1 MPWKLNK
8 NSALK
13 RFAINSLS
21 FKEFCFKSVF
31 KQSEETTK
39 ILLLPSLNGVKTDSI
54 DFSSAYLFHKS
65 SLPRGAELSH
75 CSSSRLCV
83 FWVASNLSNKSFN
96 FVLFLLVFDD
106 VRMTSPVLISQES
119 SSPISTFKKL
129 LMKGGRVVIA
139 DLPGFLTVVVV
150 RMTNFLNRLS
160 KRITQVKNY
169 GHFKK
174 SSEGETLS
182 VCWKNR
188 RGKVIFL
195 YLCQEDSS
203 WKAFNNRGTKHL
215 HSCYSRMLIV

>member
-1 MPWKLNK
+1 M
-8 NSALK
+8 
-13 RFAINSLS
+13 
-21 FKEFCFKSVF
+21 
-31 KQSEETTK
+31 
-39 ILLLPSLNGVKTDSI
+39 
-54 DFSSAYLFHKS
+54 
-65 SLPRGAELSH
+65 
-75 CSSSRLCV
+75 

-182 VCWKNR
+182 VCRKNR
-188 RGKVIFL
+188 NGRVIFFCIFVKKIRAGRHSITEVL
-195 YLCQEDSS
+195 NTCTPVILGCLLSKSYICILPEGLDLLCHNRQSLIHSS
-203 WKAFNNRGTKHL
+203 VQNYDFLEPLQLLT
-215 HSCYSRMLIV
+215 

>member
-1 MPWKLNK
+1 M
-8 NSALK
+8 
-13 RFAINSLS
+13 
-21 FKEFCFKSVF
+21 
-31 KQSEETTK
+31 
-39 ILLLPSLNGVKTDSI
+39 
-54 DFSSAYLFHKS
+54 
-65 SLPRGAELSH
+65 
-75 CSSSRLCV
+75 

-106 VRMTSPVLISQES
+106 VRMTSPVLISQEC

-182 VCWKNR
+182 VCRKNR
-188 RGKVIFL
+188 NGRVIFFVSL
-195 YLCQEDSS
+195 
-203 WKAFNNRGTKHL
+203 
-215 HSCYSRMLIV
+215 SRRFELVGIQ

>member
-1 MPWKLNK
+1 M
-8 NSALK
+8 
-13 RFAINSLS
+13 
-21 FKEFCFKSVF
+21 
-31 KQSEETTK
+31 
-39 ILLLPSLNGVKTDSI
+39 
-54 DFSSAYLFHKS
+54 
-65 SLPRGAELSH
+65 
-75 CSSSRLCV
+75 
-83 FWVASNLSNKSFN
+83 FWVAPNLSNKSFN

-139 DLPGFLTVVVV
+139 DPLGFLTVVVV

-169 GHFKK
+169 GHSKK

-182 VCWKNR
+182 VCRKNR

-215 HSCYSRMLIV
+215 HSCYSGSVRNFVSVPIS